1 MILYKAVKITHTG
14 EGIYSSVN
22 GSEETGFVYE
32 TEYKIMSLT
41 MECKWTFML
50 HTKVNTIWI
59 RCLNIKP
66 ETIKLLEKVKEKLMT
81 LDLEMISRYDAKST
95 GTKSKNKHVGLNKI
109 KFFSTA
115 TEIINKTKMQSI
127 K

>member
-50 HTKVNTIWI
+50 HTKVNTI
-59 RCLNIKP
+59 
-66 ETIKLLEKVKEKLMT
+66 
-81 LDLEMISRYDAKST
+81 
-95 GTKSKNKHVGLNKI
+95 
-109 KFFSTA
+109 
-115 TEIINKTKMQSI
+115 
-127 K
+127 